1 MPPRF
6 PDAPIVRI
14 DLREPSA
21 SCAFNPLTGT
31 THAPGSE
38 DATGARPT
46 VRELYDAL
54 QLVFRYSQFIE
65 TVTLLSGQ

>member
-6 PDAPIVRI
+6 PDAPIVRF

-31 THAPGSE
+31 THAPGS
-38 DATGARPT
+38 AVPS
-46 VRELYDAL
+46 VRDLYEAL
-54 QLVFRYSQFIE
+54 KLVSRCSRFIE
-65 TVTLLSGQ
+65 TVGLLSGQ